1 MDTFVKSAGKTQ
13 QKCKKADP
21 TGEQSL
27 NNILWNLSQGKRSR
41 ATTSKIPVTTDP
53 QEDMLTDSRRM
64 LPDLAC
70 YKEITVNNNKTWS
83 SVEFSD

>member
-1 MDTFVKSAGKTQ
+1 M
-13 QKCKKADP
+13 KKEQNHHLDDP
-21 TGEQSL
+21 
-27 NNILWNLSQGKRSR
+27 
-41 ATTSKIPVTTDP
+41 TDP

-64 LPDLAC
+64 LPDLVC